1 MKTFLNICKWLGI
14 TAVVGCVSFLI
25 SVGCLAK
32 NNEVTFGEQ
41 FKKTL
46 GIEKVV
52 DQPENED
59 NQDIVDVPEIEDEN
73 TAE

>member
-1 MKTFLNICKWLGI
+1 MKVFLKICKWVGI
-14 TAVVGCVSFLI
+14 TAIVGVVSLLI

-41 FKKTL
+41 FNKTL

-52 DQPENED
+52 DQPENEE
-59 NQDIVDVPEIEDEN
+59 NSDIVDVPEIEDEN